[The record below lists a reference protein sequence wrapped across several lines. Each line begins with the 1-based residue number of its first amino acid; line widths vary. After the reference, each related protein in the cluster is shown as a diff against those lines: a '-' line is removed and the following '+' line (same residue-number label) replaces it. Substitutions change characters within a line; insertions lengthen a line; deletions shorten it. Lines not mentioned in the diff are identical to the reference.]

1 VFVFNNCYLSYKDK
15 AKKTI
20 YQTFDIKS
28 MIDIKKIKELVE
40 NFDITE
46 IRVSTM
52 KDGQKSVDFSLIVM
66 YENWQQIKLIKD
78 ITFEEYI
85 ADKLNELYK

>member
-1 VFVFNNCYLSYKDK
+1 
-15 AKKTI
+15 
-20 YQTFDIKS
+20 